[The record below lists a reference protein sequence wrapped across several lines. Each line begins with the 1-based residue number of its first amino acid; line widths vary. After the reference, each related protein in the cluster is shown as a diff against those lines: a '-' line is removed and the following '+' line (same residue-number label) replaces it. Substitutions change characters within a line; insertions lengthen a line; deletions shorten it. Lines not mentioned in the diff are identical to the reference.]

1 MLAISPLG
9 VPMPAK
15 VVEDSSETASNA
27 TKRSKK
33 AGEPQETE
41 KEKGESLKTVL
52 TNIHKTE
59 YFLSRLK
66 QLHDENE
73 QYIDVLKSILTSLL
87 QLEETTKN
95 HGTVPTFTSLHLVT
109 ISNSL
114 LTHLPLFFTRRCGDI
129 SQDSARDFGL
139 FDGHSWCYS
148 GRVGR

>member
-1 MLAISPLG
+1 MLAISPLD

-15 VVEDSSETASNA
+15 VVDESSVSASNA

-33 AGEPQETE
+33 ASESQETE

-66 QLHDENE
+66 QLYDENE
-73 QYIDVLKSILTSLL
+73 QYIDVLNSILTSLL

-95 HGTVPTFTSLHLVT
+95 HGTRPSVSFSHHFTL
-109 ISNSL
+109 SN
-114 LTHLPLFFTRRCGDI
+114 PYD
-129 SQDSARDFGL
+129 
-139 FDGHSWCYS
+139 
-148 GRVGR
+148 